1 MSRAIVLAA
10 ALLFVVGCSEPTV
23 EPSITFDDEGCSS
36 SDVSNWPPGPPEIEV
51 TNNRSSV
58 SGVVMGT
65 YTEGHERDD
74 LVAYGSDVSTR
85 PTFINALEIF
95 QAQPGTST
103 LMFDHGPGMFFMV
116 CMPDTNTMVV
126 LEDLVIDD

>member
-1 MSRAIVLAA
+1 
-10 ALLFVVGCSEPTV
+10 
-23 EPSITFDDEGCSS
+23 
-36 SDVSNWPPGPPEIEV
+36 
-51 TNNRSSV
+51 
-58 SGVVMGT
+58 MGT